1 MKVGLSF
8 STDANHWQLTQT
20 LNTSLA
26 HSINKH
32 TLTRHSPVVS
42 AVQHG
47 GHSVKHAWKVNNV
60 SKQKWY
66 ILYARSP
73 DVKREWLAAFER
85 ERMRVKEDQASGE
98 CVCDDGKGEVRY
110 VEQSW
115 LRVSRAQSCDL
126 ICRARTTSRRSSRTG
141 SFMFQTPMT
150 IMML

>member
-8 STDANHWQLTQT
+8 STDANHWQLIQT

-26 HSINKH
+26 HPINKH

-42 AVQHG
+42 TVQHG

-98 CVCDDGKGEVRY
+98 GGGG
-110 VEQSW
+110 W
-115 LRVSRAQSCDL
+115 
-126 ICRARTTSRRSSRTG
+126 
-141 SFMFQTPMT
+141 
-150 IMML
+150 